1 VCTALAGETQKVP
14 TQNAAERSVTIRNGV
29 ASSVMLAPADQLAED
44 TFEDRGPGTA
54 CMTWSSGATPATNP
68 STCQGLFGTSASLQT
83 NILNLSIMIPSDLD
97 GILGFQ
103 AGPAS
108 VATGA
113 ADNFNPTAS
122 GDVTGICFWGSYVN
136 FVAGALSA
144 PPATTIQSF
153 RIRYY
158 ADGGGFPCEPIATF
172 IVGGPNATAG
182 ATVTRVQNGGAAGLQ
197 VFRYSVA
204 HPPVPVTG
212 GQCFWVEVADNTPN
226 IVQTFHWLSE
236 NTDSGRGDNKHAERF
251 VRGTYA
257 PEDIGGTKDM
267 VFCLNLALNTSP
279 NCNQNIST
287 PSNDDPG
294 SATALTIGA
303 AAVPA
308 SNVGANPDVA
318 PPCLSEIVDADGVWF
333 SVTGNGQSLSVSTDG
348 SRCLD
353 TRVIVYDA
361 TGFDMTSDPASLL
374 CVAANDDDPA
384 GGDLDSL
391 ATWCSGNGT
400 HYLIFVSGL
409 EAIAF
414 TDVGAF
420 GLSEAEGNF
429 QIAVAASGACNTPT
443 NNSCQITAQPG
454 DISETEGCGSSTND
468 DCAGATPAPTE
479 PEFINVDETH
489 FATTFADAL
498 QRDFDFYNFSPASVV
513 EVDIT
518 VRAEFPGLLGIFDCS
533 TGDVL
538 AAFAFDACQND
549 PVVRVQLQPGDFG
562 LAVIPDSFSG
572 VPCFQPWGN
581 YRISVTTVPTGACC
595 VGSVCSINTEIACG
609 DANGRYLGDAT
620 DCDPD
625 ECPAPCNITLGT
637 PAEAEACLADPATSA
652 NSSCDTNAGTLTL
665 GQPGFGTLSTD
676 GANGTRDI
684 DGWAFTHA
692 GGDLDVT
699 LTAQS
704 PALFQ
709 LLNCPAG
716 TVATTIGAFDRCDTM
731 PVTVADLP
739 AGDYLAVV
747 TTQDFAGAP
756 CGSGVNN
763 YSLTVAAGGVV
774 LTPCQKAASYAGD
787 TGLVEVGDLFAFL
800 DLWFLDF
807 PNGAPT
813 VAQPNGDFDGDSDVD
828 VSDLF
833 QFLDEW
839 FAAFGNGGNC
849 V

>member
-1 VCTALAGETQKVP
+1 MSRTQRWLRWGAAAALCASVGVCTAQAEETKKDAKQSASDHVVSVRPSLASMGY
-14 TQNAAERSVTIRNGV
+14 
-29 ASSVMLAPADQLAED
+29 ADMQDLPGIVVSPED
-44 TFEDRGPGTA
+44 MFDDRGPGAT
-54 CMTWSSGATPATNP
+54 CNTWSAGALPTTNP
-68 STCQGLFGTSASLQT
+68 NNCQGLFGTATQV
-83 NILNLSIMIPSDLD
+83 NVAANMIFSDLVGLID
-97 GILGFQ
+97 STGNGTFERVVQ
-103 AGPAS
+103 
-108 VATGA
+108 GA
-113 ADNFNPTAS
+113 ADNFNAVAS
-122 GDVTGICFWGSYVN
+122 GDVTGICFWGRYADFTLGS
-136 FVAGALSA
+136 FVA
-144 PPATTIQSF
+144 PPAVGVQAF
-153 RIRYY
+153 RIRYFR
-158 ADGGGFPCEPIATF
+158 DGGGFPCEPIATF
-172 IVGGPNATAG
+172 DVGGANPTAG
-182 ATVTRVQNGGAAGLQ
+182 TSISRVANGPTGSF
-197 VFRYSVA
+197 FRYSVV
-204 HPPVPVTG
+204 HPPVAVNAG
-212 GQCFWVEVADNTPN
+212 ECIWVEIAGNTPN
-226 IVQTFHWLSE
+226 TTQVFAWVSE
-236 NTDSGRGDNKHAERF
+236 GVDSGRGDNKHAERF
-251 VRGTYA
+251 IRGTYA
-257 PEDIGGTKDM
+257 PEDVGGTKDLA
-267 VFCLNLALNTSP
+267 FCVTLALNTSP

-303 AAVPA
+303 PAVPA

-318 PPCLSEIVDADGVWF
+318 PPCLSELVDADGVWF
-333 SVTGNGQSLSVSTDG
+333 SVTGNGQTLSVSTDG

-409 EAIAF
+409 QPVGF
-414 TDVGAF
+414 TADGGF
-420 GLSEAEGNF
+420 LLSDDEGNF

-443 NNSCQITAQPG
+443 NNSCEITAQPG
-454 DISETEGCGSSTND
+454 DISETEVCGAATND

-479 PEFINVDETH
+479 PEFINVGETH
-489 FATTFADAL
+489 FATAFADAL
-498 QRDFDFYNFSPASVV
+498 QRDFDFFNFSPASVV

-533 TGDVL
+533 TGDIL
-538 AAFAFDACQND
+538 DAFAFDACQND
-549 PVVRVQLQPGDFG
+549 PAVRVQLQPGDFG
-562 LAVIPDSFSG
+562 LAVIPGSFSG
-572 VPCFQPWGN
+572 VPCFQNWGN
-581 YRISVTTVPTGACC
+581 YRISVTTVPFGACC

-731 PVTVADLP
+731 PVTVANLP
-739 AGDYLAVV
+739 AGDYLALV

-787 TGLVEVGDLFAFL
+787 TGLVEVGD
-800 DLWFLDF
+800 
-807 PNGAPT
+807 
-813 VAQPNGDFDGDSDVD
+813 
-828 VSDLF
+828 
-833 QFLDEW
+833 
-839 FAAFGNGGNC
+839 
-849 V
+849 